1 MRRRTFIGAF
11 IALGLIACANEA
23 SELLGDMLVDAGNG
37 IRDAGGNGAS
47 AQPLKWEKVTCE
59 AESPYTVTRVST
71 NANGRTTTTT
81 TQTTVYAHY
90 WEGEPEDWLARF
102 FQKVAHDPC
111 SSYANIENTNCTLSP
126 TDPHPLTFAY
136 YVGHPQSNGD
146 GQLMV
151 RCGAHTVSE
160 SVTRDSA
167 GDIISESQ
175 TVTPYD
181 PEAMIYWKAKR

>member
-71 NANGRTTTTT
+71 GADGQTTTTIST
-81 TQTTVYAHY
+81 ITAYAHY
-90 WEGEPEDWLARF
+90 WEGEPEDWLARSL
-102 FQKVAHDPC
+102 QKAAHDPC
-111 SSYANIENTNCTLSP
+111 APYANIENMNCTLSP
-126 TDPHPLTFAY
+126 TDPRPLTFTY
-136 YVGHPQSNGD
+136 YVAHPQSNGE
-146 GQLMV
+146 GQLTV
-151 RCGAHTVSE
+151 RCGSRTVRE

-181 PEAMIYWKAKR
+181 PEARIYWKAKR

>member
-1 MRRRTFIGAF
+1 MQKKIL
-11 IALGLIACANEA
+11 IAAIAVVALIACANEA
-23 SELLGDMLVDAGNG
+23 SELIGDMLVDAGNG

-59 AESPYTVTRVST
+59 AESPYTVTTVST
-71 NANGRTTTTT
+71 AANGQTTTTT
-81 TQTTVYAHY
+81 TTTTAYAHY
-90 WEGEPEDWLARF
+90 WEGEPEDWLARS

-111 SSYANIENTNCTLSP
+111 SSYANIENMNCTLSP

-160 SVTRDSA
+160 SVTRDST

>member
-1 MRRRTFIGAF
+1 MQKKIL
-11 IALGLIACANEA
+11 IAAIAVVALIACANEA
-23 SELLGDMLVDAGNG
+23 SELIGDMLVDAGNG

-59 AESPYTVTRVST
+59 AESPYTVTTVST
-71 NANGRTTTTT
+71 AANGQTTTTT
-81 TQTTVYAHY
+81 TTTTAYAHY
-90 WEGEPEDWLARF
+90 WEGEPEDWLARS

-111 SSYANIENTNCTLSP
+111 SSYANIENMNCTLSP

-181 PEAMIYWKAKR
+181 PEARIYWKAKR